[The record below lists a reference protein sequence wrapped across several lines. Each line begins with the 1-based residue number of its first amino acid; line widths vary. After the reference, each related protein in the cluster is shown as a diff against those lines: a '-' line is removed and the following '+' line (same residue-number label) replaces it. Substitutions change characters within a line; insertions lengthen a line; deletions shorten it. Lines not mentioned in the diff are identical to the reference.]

1 MLGTTLRGFF
11 VDQEEIVDN
20 SSNRMRCTVNLL
32 LTPLPFSLFISNT
45 FHGGRGGSN
54 RTMKCYIC
62 D

>member
-1 MLGTTLRGFF
+1 MLGTTLRVFF

-45 FHGGRGGSN
+45 FHGGGGVV
-54 RTMKCYIC
+54 IEQ
-62 D
+62 

>member
-1 MLGTTLRGFF
+1 MLGTTLRVFF

-20 SSNRMRCTVNLL
+20 SSNRIRCTVNLL
-32 LTPLPFSLFISNT
+32 LTSLPFSLFISNT
-45 FHGGRGGSN
+45 FHGGEGGN